1 MSHNPSRRWPSTA
14 AAAAAAAAMALAA
27 GLPAQAATYSGV
39 YAFGDSLSD
48 NGNLFALTGG
58 LSPASP
64 YVGGRFSNGPVAIE
78 YVAASLGLNLHDY
91 AYGGATSGTLNVN
104 PLVNSIAPTGLL
116 AQVSGFGTAMG
127 GVADGQGLYFVYAGA
142 NDFLSANPATPIATV
157 IGTTIG
163 NLTNAVGTLYG
174 MGARSFVLPTLPD
187 LGKTVAALNAD
198 AVQPGYAAGA
208 TQLSLT
214 FNQLLLGAYG
224 QLAAALP
231 SETFMYV
238 DTVLAQTSALAEFQ
252 ANGGNVSQ
260 SCLSTG
266 ANPACSGYF
275 YFDDIH
281 PTTAAHRLFSAA
293 VLNAVPEPGSWALA
307 GLALLGVGLASR
319 RRPQR
324 VR

>member
-1 MSHNPSRRWPSTA
+1 MSHTPSWRWITGA
-14 AAAAAAAAMALAA
+14 VTALALSA
-27 GLPAQAATYSGV
+27 AVPAQASTYSGL
-39 YAFGDSLSD
+39 YAFGDSLTD

-78 YVAASLGLNLHDY
+78 YVAASLGLTLHDY
-91 AYGGATSGTLNVN
+91 AYGGATTGTQNVN
-104 PLVNSIAPTGLL
+104 PVVNGIAPTGLL
-116 AQVSGFGTAMG
+116 AQVSGFDSAMG

-157 IGTTIG
+157 IGTAIG
-163 NLTNAVGTLYG
+163 NLTNAVGALYG

-187 LGKTVAALNAD
+187 LGKTVAALNQD
-198 AVQPGYAAGA
+198 ALTPGYAAGA
-208 TQLSLT
+208 TQLSLG

-231 SETFMYV
+231 GETFMFV
-238 DTVLAQTSALAEFQ
+238 DSVLAQTSGLAAFL
-252 ANGGNVSQ
+252 ANGGNVTQ
-260 SCLSTG
+260 SCLSAG
-266 ANPACSGYF
+266 ANPACDGYF

-281 PTTAAHRLFSAA
+281 PTTLAHRMFSSA

-319 RRPQR
+319 RRPQ
-324 VR
+324 VAVAG